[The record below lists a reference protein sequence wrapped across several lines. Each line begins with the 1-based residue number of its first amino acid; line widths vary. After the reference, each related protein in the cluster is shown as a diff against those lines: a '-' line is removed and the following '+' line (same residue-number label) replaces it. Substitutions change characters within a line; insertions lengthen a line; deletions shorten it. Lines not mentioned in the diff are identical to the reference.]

1 MYRLK
6 TAAVIP
12 VKTFSKAKSRLELS
26 PKKTQ
31 KICEIMLEEI
41 LHTLSIS
48 PQIEKIIVVT
58 KDQRAKEI
66 GKKFNVVLIDDE
78 KENGVNHAVA
88 LADKYLM
95 ENGFDVSIVFPQDI
109 PYIKTQDI
117 DFMLKFKAESN
128 FVIVVPSR
136 RFDGTN
142 ALVRMP
148 INLMKTHYDED
159 SYKIHMTTGKE
170 VTRDVSLVF
179 VKRIMWDVDNLEDL
193 KFLLSQNEKPQISK
207 QIQSILN
214 ENNQAEV

>member
-1 MYRLK
+1 MK

-26 PKKTQ
+26 PLQTE

-41 LHTLSIS
+41 LQTLSIS
-48 PQIEKIIVVT
+48 PQIDKVIIVT
-58 KDQRAKEI
+58 KDEKAKEI
-66 GKKFNVVLIDDE
+66 GKKFNAILIDDE
-78 KENGVNHAVA
+78 KEAGVNNAVA
-88 LADKYLM
+88 LADKYLL
-95 ENGFDVSIVFPQDI
+95 ENNFDTSIVFPQDI

-117 DFMLKFKAESN
+117 DFILQFKADSN
-128 FVIVVPSR
+128 YVIVVPSR

-159 SYKIHMTTGKE
+159 SYKIHMSTAKE
-170 VTRDVSLVF
+170 LTRDVSLVF

-193 KFLLSQNEKPQISK
+193 KFLLSQNEKPQVANK
-207 QIQSILN
+207 IQSILD
-214 ENNQAEV
+214 ENQ